1 MRNPTNHEP
10 DSKES
15 QPITNKISTKNWN
28 LQRNILMSN
37 QIWNYGRTLRLRASE
52 KKVSTA
58 DKVNIVPVQLPHS
71 LIISANLQ
79 MHIRKKNRALP
90 NQLLLPRQQTTL
102 PLPNL
107 ALFSQPKALMA
118 ATDTH
123 LSSDKSNNHLNL
135 SHIRI
140 SLNRLFVQNKAYAS
154 LPTLRVTSH
163 ILFKPTP
170 LKPASSWILT
180 ISFHKLDP
188 PWPPSFTR
196 QPSTPYLATSTWYH
210 NPPWSTNILQH
221 HLPNIATLNSLK
233 RLIPKHPSSFSCK

>member
-1 MRNPTNHEP
+1 M
-10 DSKES
+10 
-15 QPITNKISTKNWN
+15 
-28 LQRNILMSN
+28 
-37 QIWNYGRTLRLRASE
+37 RASE

-170 LKPASSWILT
+170 LKPASS
-180 ISFHKLDP
+180 
-188 PWPPSFTR
+188 
-196 QPSTPYLATSTWYH
+196 
-210 NPPWSTNILQH
+210 
-221 HLPNIATLNSLK
+221 
-233 RLIPKHPSSFSCK
+233 